1 MTKTVSDEY
10 TLKKECK
17 HSWCMEP
24 ATKHGPLAGMS
35 VYLPKSACPDQP
47 TTIKV
52 TVEIPE

>member
-24 ATKHGPLAGMS
+24 VTKHGQLAGMS